1 MRRFVV
7 PTLLFI
13 CCAVFA
19 TAALAAVQ
27 FKGTAKSDPKTKVSF
42 KVVGN
47 TSGGKFQ
54 NGKVSEIRVEN
65 QRYTCFDKNGNPRYS
80 GRTTYLYVFIK
91 PVPIN
96 SNNHFRGVYK
106 SVASGHVIQKLVFE
120 GTITRNSRGKFVAA
134 GTFRSQVSEGGIEF
148 GYCGNKRPV
157 KWVARIPG

>member
-1 MRRFVV
+1 MRRLIA
-7 PTLLFI
+7 PALIAL

-19 TAALAAVQ
+19 ATALAAVQ

-47 TSGGKFQ
+47 TSGGRFQ

-65 QRYTCFDKNGNPRYS
+65 QRYTCFDQGGNPRYS
-80 GRTTYLYVFIK
+80 GRTTYVYPFIE
-91 PVPIN
+91 PTPIN

-106 SVASGHVIQKLVFE
+106 SVAGRYTIQKLVFQ
-120 GTITRNSRGKFVAA
+120 GTITRNRRGKFVAA

-157 KWVARIPG
+157 KWFARIPG